1 MDKKIFQ
8 LERILFD
15 SKSPVTSTL
24 IAELLEISTRTVKR
38 KIWIL
43 DGILKENGASVVS
56 NKYGYTI
63 EIENQ
68 EKFDVFWKKQIKI
81 INDLSISDEVSLK
94 IIELLLTNSYITQ
107 DEISLKVF
115 ISRGTINKYIKEVKW
130 ILEKEKIILSNRPH
144 YGYYLIAD
152 EIDVRNYMVKL
163 FFKEDNRNDNFDSV
177 LLNSFPQ
184 FPAFYKEFIKILD
197 EFGYPEH
204 EVKRQNLIKYVIVIL
219 NRNLHHNFIETL
231 ESQIYIS
238 TKSQSLAVKIKELI
252 QSYYGLELNQNDLVY
267 ISYLLGNYFNPKE
280 NNGIY
285 DVNFFEKLLDVF
297 FKEINDVYQQ
307 DFSNDETLRRGLM
320 QHLINSYSRLYINAE
335 LGNFFVSLI
344 KSQYIEA
351 YNYAILCGNILCE
364 SYDIHVGEGDL
375 AYIAMHFCAAME
387 RMESGNKYK
396 AIIVCES
403 GIGMAEMFKARLKNQ
418 ISSLEVDSVTSIK
431 NLEETDLSDI
441 LLIISSVPIPKTIS
455 KPSIFVNPLL
465 LDKDIEKIKEYL
477 SDYRNLNDYK
487 KLFSKELFFPQLYVK
502 SKKELLD
509 QVCDELIKKQV
520 IHSEN
525 KKEILSREELSST
538 EINRYVAIPHCI
550 IESGNKTTFTV
561 ITLKNPIEWGRGEAR
576 LVFIGV
582 IARNSTLNKKIF
594 PLLYKLTMDTQKV
607 ETLCKTVDY
616 DEFIQKL
623 FNDLPID
630 YGESSRV

>member
-15 SKSPVTSTL
+15 SKGPVTSAL

-43 DGILKENGASVVS
+43 DGILKENGAFVVS
-56 NKYGYTI
+56 NKFGYTI

-68 EKFDVFWKKQIKI
+68 EKFDVFWKKQIKV
-81 INDLSISDEVSLK
+81 INDLSINDEVSLK

-115 ISRGTINKYIKEVKW
+115 ISRGTINKYIKEVKL

-163 FFKEDNRNDNFDSV
+163 FFKEDNFDSV
-177 LLNSFPQ
+177 LLNSFLN
-184 FPAFYKEFIKILD
+184 FPAFYKEFIQILD
-197 EFGYPEH
+197 KLGYPEH
-204 EVKRQNLIKYVIVIL
+204 EVKRQNLMKYIIVII
-219 NRNLHHNFIETL
+219 NRNLHHNYIETL

-238 TKSQSLAVKIKELI
+238 GKSQSLAVKIKELI
-252 QSYYGLELNQNDLVY
+252 QSFYGLVLNQNDLVY
-267 ISYLLGNYFNPKE
+267 ISYLLGNYFNPRE
-280 NNGIY
+280 TNGIY
-285 DVNFFEKLLDVF
+285 DVDFFEKLLDVF
-297 FKEINDVYQQ
+297 YKEINDVYQQ
-307 DFSNDETLRRGLM
+307 DFSKDETLRRGLM

-351 YNYAILCGNILCE
+351 YNYAVLCGNILRE

-441 LLIISSVPIPKTIS
+441 LLIISSVPIPKIIN
-455 KPSIFVNPLL
+455 KPFILVNPLL

-477 SDYRNLNDYK
+477 SDYRNMNDYK
-487 KLFSKELFFPQLYVK
+487 KLFSKELFFPQLYVRN
-502 SKKELLD
+502 KKELLD
-509 QVCDELIKKQV
+509 QVCDELIKKNI
-520 IHSEN
+520 IHPGN
-525 KKEILSREELSST
+525 KKEILNREELSST
-538 EINRYVAIPHCI
+538 EVNRYVAIPHCI

-607 ETLCKTVDY
+607 ESLSNTVDF

-630 YGESSRV
+630 YCESKI